1 MIIEIYVKY
10 SIFNHF
16 SNYCFKLFC
25 WVVILLRYNVFL
37 VLKEWGKKKDFFSI
51 WGKFFNVS
59 LKNIFYKYFV
69 HALAVLRLII
79 LINSEI
85 KTVWPVFTVSEKI
98 KVVTVH
104 KVFIYGRICKN
115 HTCWSFSVSLHVEFS
130 EPWSPALLPFGLDLG
145 EHTFLSVGRPL
156 VNCIPS

>member
-1 MIIEIYVKY
+1 MSLNTINVKY

-25 WVVILLRYNVFL
+25 WVVILLRYNVL
-37 VLKEWGKKKDFFSI
+37 YWKNEKKKDFFSI

-98 KVVTVH
+98 KVVTLSTR
-104 KVFIYGRICKN
+104 F
-115 HTCWSFSVSLHVEFS
+115 SFAVEFVKITLS
-130 EPWSPALLPFGLDLG
+130 EAFPCLCMLSFPSPGLLLWG
-145 EHTFLSVGRPL
+145 HL
-156 VNCIPS
+156 V